1 MKKAKSEIE
10 FDEYWNELLERLKKE
25 GKEFIH
31 EIDFDKVWSLI
42 EKRINKCKDRRNARK
57 AK

>member
-1 MKKAKSEIE
+1 MKKAKDEIK

-42 EKRINKCKDRRNARK
+42 EKRITKCKDRRNARK